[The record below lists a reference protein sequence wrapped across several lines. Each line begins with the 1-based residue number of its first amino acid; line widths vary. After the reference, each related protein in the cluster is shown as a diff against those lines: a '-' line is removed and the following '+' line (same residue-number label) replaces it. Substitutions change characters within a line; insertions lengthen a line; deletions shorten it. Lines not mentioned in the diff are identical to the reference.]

1 MQPYW
6 ALAVEESGASMIYRS
21 WAFVGNLLVFLSPE
35 TPGLPFAPQ
44 GHRVPG
50 SISIHCLG
58 AQGALSIR
66 ILSFGFRKI
75 CYFLDIFFFLM
86 FCLFLFLELLLV
98 GDWTSWAQPQ
108 FLSFLSYFLF
118 LCLLH
123 WGKFLQLPLSTLK
136 CLGLLS
142 CFYSQEP
149 TLSMNFVILIP
160 SLQHPVTLSWLQY
173 LLSQARLIMIC
184 CYCCYSW
191 SFPFPMFTPFLPSS
205 LVSLCFSLSLSY

>member
-6 ALAVEESGASMIYRS
+6 ALAVEESGASTIYRS
-21 WAFVGNLLVFLSPE
+21 CAFVGNLSVSL
-35 TPGLPFAPQ
+35 PGNPWAPFRA
-44 GHRVPG
+44 PG
-50 SISIHCLG
+50 SPCSWVYFHS
-58 AQGALSIR
+58 LSR
-66 ILSFGFRKI
+66 CPRGPFHPNPFCFRKI
-75 CYFLDIFFFLM
+75 CYFLDFFFLM